1 VVREVV
7 GGSGPSRPIAGAC
20 VVFGGAFRPCYA
32 AAPRVRV
39 LVVVPALNE
48 ERSVGPLV
56 GDIRAQAARLGI
68 EIVPVIIDDG
78 STDRTAQVAAA
89 AGARVVQLPK
99 NLGIGGAVQTGLR
112 LAWRE
117 GFSCAVQI
125 DGDGQH
131 PPEEIGKLLA
141 ALDATPEPD
150 LVIGTRYGEDR
161 QGFQSTILRRLGSS
175 WLRGVLRVVAGVR
188 STDPTSG
195 YRLYGPRALALFERT
210 YPYDYPEPES
220 LAMARAAGL
229 IIREVSVIMRPRTA
243 GSSSIRTW
251 RTVYYMLKVSVAVA
265 LCYVRSVRRPWPKAM

>member
-1 VVREVV
+1 M
-7 GGSGPSRPIAGAC
+7 
-20 VVFGGAFRPCYA
+20 
-32 AAPRVRV
+32 
-39 LVVVPALNE
+39 VVPALNE

-56 GDIRAQAARLGI
+56 GDIRSEAEKLGI
-68 EIVPVIIDDG
+68 DITTVVVDDG
-78 STDRTAQVAAA
+78 STDRTAEVAAK

-131 PPEEIGKLLA
+131 PPHELGKLLA
-141 ALDATPEPD
+141 LLESDPQPD

-161 QGFQSTILRRLGSS
+161 QGFQSTLLRRLGSS
-175 WLRGVLRVVAGVR
+175 WLRGVLRIVAGVT

-229 IIREVSVIMRPRTA
+229 TIREVPVVMRARLA
-243 GSSSIRTW
+243 GNSSIRSW
-251 RTVYYMLKVSVAVA
+251 RTAYYMLKVSVAVA
-265 LCYVRSVRRPWPKAM
+265 LCYVRSTRRPWPKAM

>member
-1 VVREVV
+1 VR
-7 GGSGPSRPIAGAC
+7 I
-20 VVFGGAFRPCYA
+20 
-32 AAPRVRV
+32 

-56 GDIRAQAARLGI
+56 ADIRAEGVKLGV
-68 EIVPVIIDDG
+68 EIVTVVVDDG
-78 STDRTAQVAAA
+78 STDRTAAAAEA

-131 PPEEIGKLLA
+131 PPSELGKLIPLLGEMPA
-141 ALDATPEPD
+141 PD
-150 LVIGTRYGEDR
+150 LIIGTRYGEDR
-161 QGFQSTILRRLGSS
+161 QGFQSTVLRRLGSG
-175 WLRGVLRVVAGVR
+175 WLRWVLRTVAGVR
-188 STDPTSG
+188 SSDPTSG
-195 YRLYGPRALALFERT
+195 YRVYGPRALALFERT

-229 IIREVSVIMRPRTA
+229 IIREVPVVMRPRMA
-243 GSSSIRTW
+243 GASSIRSW
-251 RTVYYMLKVSVAVA
+251 RTAYYMLKVSVAVA
-265 LCYVRSVRRPWPKAM
+265 LCYARSARRPWPKAM

>member
-1 VVREVV
+1 M
-7 GGSGPSRPIAGAC
+7 GS
-20 VVFGGAFRPCYA
+20 
-32 AAPRVRV
+32 
-39 LVVVPALNE
+39 
-48 ERSVGPLV
+48 LV
-56 GDIRAQAARLGI
+56 GDIRAEGEKLGVEIAA
-68 EIVPVIIDDG
+68 VVIDDG
-78 STDRTAQVAAA
+78 STDRTAAVAAA

-131 PPEEIGKLLA
+131 PPSELGKLIA
-141 ALDATPEPD
+141 ALKETPAPD
-150 LVIGTRYGEDR
+150 LVVGTRYGEDR
-161 QGFQSTILRRLGSS
+161 QGFQSTALRRLGSW
-175 WLRGVLRVVAGVR
+175 WLRWVLRSVAGVP

-229 IIREVSVIMRPRTA
+229 TIREVPVIMRPRLA
-243 GSSSIRTW
+243 GASSIRSWQTA
-251 RTVYYMLKVSVAVA
+251 YYMLKVSVAVA

>member
-1 VVREVV
+1 
-7 GGSGPSRPIAGAC
+7 
-20 VVFGGAFRPCYA
+20 
-32 AAPRVRV
+32 
-39 LVVVPALNE
+39 LNE

-56 GDIRAQAARLGI
+56 GDIRAEGEKLGI
-68 EIVPVIIDDG
+68 EITTVVIDDG
-78 STDRTAQVAAA
+78 STDRTAAVAAA

-131 PPEEIGKLLA
+131 PPHELGKLLA
-141 ALDATPEPD
+141 LLDTEPPPD
-150 LVIGTRYGEDR
+150 LVVGTRYGEDR
-161 QGFQSTILRRLGSS
+161 QGFQSTMLRRIGSG
-175 WLRGVLRVVAGVR
+175 WLRWVLRVVAGVP

-229 IIREVSVIMRPRTA
+229 KILEVPVIMRPRLT
-243 GSSSIRTW
+243 GSSSIRSW
-251 RTVYYMLKVSVAVA
+251 RTAYYMLKVSIAVT

>member
-1 VVREVV
+1 M
-7 GGSGPSRPIAGAC
+7 
-20 VVFGGAFRPCYA
+20 
-32 AAPRVRV
+32 
-39 LVVVPALNE
+39 VVPALNE

-56 GDIRAQAARLGI
+56 EDLRAQSGKLGV
-68 EIVPVIIDDG
+68 EIVPVVIDDG
-78 STDRTAQVAAA
+78 STDRTAAVAAD

-117 GFSCAVQI
+117 GFSCAVQV

-131 PPEEIGKLLA
+131 PPEELAKLLA
-141 ALDATPEPD
+141 PLRESPPPD
-150 LVIGTRYGEDR
+150 LIVGTRYGENR
-161 QGFQSTILRRLGSS
+161 QGFQSTLLRRIGSG
-175 WLRGVLRVVAGVR
+175 WLRWVLRRVAGVP

-229 IIREVSVIMRPRTA
+229 TILEVPVIMRPRTA
-243 GSSSIRTW
+243 GTSSIKSW
-251 RTVYYMLKVSVAVA
+251 RTAYYMLKVSLAVT

>member
-1 VVREVV
+1 MR
-7 GGSGPSRPIAGAC
+7 I
-20 VVFGGAFRPCYA
+20 
-32 AAPRVRV
+32 

-56 GDIRAQAARLGI
+56 TDIRAEGARLGV
-68 EIVPVIIDDG
+68 EIVPVVIDDG
-78 STDRTAQVAAA
+78 STDRTAEVAAA

-112 LAWRE
+112 MAWRE
-117 GFSCAVQI
+117 GFDCAVQI

-131 PPEEIGKLLA
+131 PPGELGKLIE
-141 ALDATPEPD
+141 ALGTEPAPD
-150 LVIGTRYGEDR
+150 LVVGTRYGDDR
-161 QGFQSTILRRLGSS
+161 QGFQSTVLRRVGSG
-175 WLRGVLRVVAGVR
+175 WLRWVLRAVAGVH

-195 YRLYGPRALALFERT
+195 YRLYGARALALFERT

-229 IIREVSVIMRPRTA
+229 SIREVSVVMRPRTA
-243 GSSSIRTW
+243 GASSIRTW

>member
-1 VVREVV
+1 M
-7 GGSGPSRPIAGAC
+7 
-20 VVFGGAFRPCYA
+20 
-32 AAPRVRV
+32 
-39 LVVVPALNE
+39 
-48 ERSVGPLV
+48 GPLV
-56 GDIRAQAARLGI
+56 ADIRAEGEKLGV
-68 EIVPVIIDDG
+68 EIVAVVIDDG
-78 STDRTAQVAAA
+78 STDHTAAVAAG

-117 GFSCAVQI
+117 GFSCGVQI

-131 PPEEIGKLLA
+131 PPSELGKLLA
-141 ALDATPEPD
+141 VFGETPAPD

-161 QGFQSTILRRLGSS
+161 QGFQSTVLRRLGSG
-175 WLRGVLRVVAGVR
+175 WLRWVLRTVAGVR

-229 IIREVSVIMRPRTA
+229 LIREVPVVMRARQA
-243 GSSSIRTW
+243 GSSSIRSW
-251 RTVYYMLKVSVAVA
+251 RTAYYMLKVSVAVA
-265 LCYVRSVRRPWPKAM
+265 LCYVRSARRPWPKAM

>member
-1 VVREVV
+1 MILDR
-7 GGSGPSRPIAGAC
+7 R
-20 VVFGGAFRPCYA
+20 RPCYA

-56 GDIRAQAARLGI
+56 GDIRAQAERLGI

-141 ALDATPEPD
+141 ALAATPAPD
-150 LVIGTRYGEDR
+150 LIVGTRYGEDR

-229 IIREVSVIMRPRTA
+229 VIREVCVVMRPRTA
-243 GSSSIRTW
+243 GASSIRTW

-265 LCYVRSVRRPWPKAM
+265 LCYVRSARRPWPKEM

>member
-1 VVREVV
+1 M
-7 GGSGPSRPIAGAC
+7 
-20 VVFGGAFRPCYA
+20 
-32 AAPRVRV
+32 RV
-39 LVVVPALNE
+39 LVIVPALNE

-56 GDIRAQAARLGI
+56 ADVRAEAVKLGI
-68 EIVPVIIDDG
+68 ELVPVVIDDG
-78 STDRTAQVAAA
+78 STDQTALMADR

-131 PPEEIGKLLA
+131 PPQELNKLLTVFGESPA
-141 ALDATPEPD
+141 PD
-150 LVIGTRYGEDR
+150 LVVGTRYEDR
-161 QGFQSTILRRLGSS
+161 QGFQSTLLRRIGSA
-175 WLRGVLRVVAGVR
+175 WLRWVLRRVAGVP

-210 YPYDYPEPES
+210 YPFDYPEPES

-229 IIREVSVIMRPRTA
+229 TIREVPVIMRARMA
-243 GSSSIRTW
+243 GTSSIRSW
-251 RTVYYMLKVSVAVA
+251 RTAYYMLKVSLAVT

>member
-1 VVREVV
+1 V
-7 GGSGPSRPIAGAC
+7 
-20 VVFGGAFRPCYA
+20 
-32 AAPRVRV
+32 
-39 LVVVPALNE
+39 
-48 ERSVGPLV
+48 
-56 GDIRAQAARLGI
+56 
-68 EIVPVIIDDG
+68 EIVPVVIDDG
-78 STDRTAQVAAA
+78 STDRTSQVAAA

-131 PPEEIGKLLA
+131 PPHELGKLFA
-141 ALDATPEPD
+141 AFRGSPTPD
-150 LVIGTRYGEDR
+150 LVVGTRYGDDR
-161 QGFQSTILRRLGSS
+161 QGFQSTVLRRLGSG
-175 WLRGVLRVVAGVR
+175 WLRWVLRAVAGVR

-229 IIREVSVIMRPRTA
+229 NITEVPVVMRPRTA
-243 GSSSIRTW
+243 GSSSIRSW
-251 RTVYYMLKVSVAVA
+251 RTAYYMLKVSIAVA
-265 LCYVRSVRRPWPKAM
+265 LCYARSARRPWPKAM

>member
-1 VVREVV
+1 MR
-7 GGSGPSRPIAGAC
+7 I
-20 VVFGGAFRPCYA
+20 
-32 AAPRVRV
+32 

-56 GDIRAQAARLGI
+56 ADIRAEGAKLGVEVAA
-68 EIVPVIIDDG
+68 VVIDDG
-78 STDRTAQVAAA
+78 STDHTAAVAEA

-131 PPEEIGKLLA
+131 PPSELGKLIPL
-141 ALDATPEPD
+141 LNETPPPD
-150 LVIGTRYGEDR
+150 LIIGTRYGEDR
-161 QGFQSTILRRLGSS
+161 QGFQSTLLRRLGSG
-175 WLRGVLRVVAGVR
+175 WLRWVLRTVAGVR

-195 YRLYGPRALALFERT
+195 YRVYGPRALALFERT

-229 IIREVSVIMRPRTA
+229 SIREVPVVMRPRVA
-243 GSSSIRTW
+243 GSSSIRSW
-251 RTVYYMLKVSVAVA
+251 RTAYYMLKVSVAVA
-265 LCYVRSVRRPWPKAM
+265 LCYVRSARRPWPKAM

>member
-1 VVREVV
+1 M
-7 GGSGPSRPIAGAC
+7 
-20 VVFGGAFRPCYA
+20 
-32 AAPRVRV
+32 RV

-56 GDIRAQAARLGI
+56 GEIRAEGEKLGI
-68 EIVPVIIDDG
+68 EITAVVIDDG
-78 STDRTAQVAAA
+78 STDQTAAVAAQ

-131 PPEEIGKLLA
+131 PPHELGKLLA
-141 ALDATPEPD
+141 LLKETPTPD
-150 LVIGTRYGEDR
+150 LVVGTRYGEDR
-161 QGFQSTILRRLGSS
+161 QGFQSTLLRRIGSG
-175 WLRGVLRVVAGVR
+175 WLRWVLRAVAGVP

-195 YRLYGPRALALFERT
+195 YRLYGPKALALFERT

-229 IIREVSVIMRPRTA
+229 VIREVPVIMRPRLA
-243 GSSSIRTW
+243 GSSSIRSW
-251 RTVYYMLKVSVAVA
+251 RTAYYMLKVSIAVT

>member
-1 VVREVV
+1 
-7 GGSGPSRPIAGAC
+7 
-20 VVFGGAFRPCYA
+20 
-32 AAPRVRV
+32 VRV

-56 GDIRAQAARLGI
+56 ADIRAESQKLGI
-68 EIVPVIIDDG
+68 EIVPVVIDDG
-78 STDRTAQVAAA
+78 STDRTAEVAAA

-117 GFSCAVQI
+117 GFSCAVQV

-131 PPEEIGKLLA
+131 PPHELGKLLA
-141 ALDATPEPD
+141 LLKETPAPD
-150 LVIGTRYGEDR
+150 LVVGTRYEDR
-161 QGFQSTILRRLGSS
+161 QGFQSTLLRRIGSG
-175 WLRGVLRVVAGVR
+175 WLRWVLRHVAGVP

-229 IIREVSVIMRPRTA
+229 TIREVPVIMRARMAGTSSITSWRTA
-243 GSSSIRTW
+243 
-251 RTVYYMLKVSVAVA
+251 YYMLKVSLAVT

>member
-1 VVREVV
+1 VR
-7 GGSGPSRPIAGAC
+7 I
-20 VVFGGAFRPCYA
+20 
-32 AAPRVRV
+32 

-56 GDIRAQAARLGI
+56 ADIRAEGAKLGVEVAA
-68 EIVPVIIDDG
+68 VVIDDG
-78 STDRTAQVAAA
+78 STDHTAAVAEA

-131 PPEEIGKLLA
+131 PPSELGKLIPL
-141 ALDATPEPD
+141 LNETPPPD
-150 LVIGTRYGEDR
+150 LIIGTRYGEDR
-161 QGFQSTILRRLGSS
+161 QGFQSTLLRRLGSG
-175 WLRGVLRVVAGVR
+175 WLRWVLRTVAGVR

-195 YRLYGPRALALFERT
+195 YRVYGPRALALFERT

-229 IIREVSVIMRPRTA
+229 SIREVPVVMRPRVA
-243 GSSSIRTW
+243 GSSSIRSW
-251 RTVYYMLKVSVAVA
+251 RTAYYMLKVSVAVA
-265 LCYVRSVRRPWPKAM
+265 LCYVRSARRPWPKAM

>member
-1 VVREVV
+1 
-7 GGSGPSRPIAGAC
+7 
-20 VVFGGAFRPCYA
+20 
-32 AAPRVRV
+32 VRV

-56 GDIRAQAARLGI
+56 ADVRAESVKLGI
-68 EIVPVIIDDG
+68 EIVPVVIDDG
-78 STDRTAQVAAA
+78 STDRTAEMAAA

-117 GFSCAVQI
+117 GFSCAVQV

-131 PPEEIGKLLA
+131 PAQELGKLLA
-141 ALDATPEPD
+141 LLRETPAPD
-150 LVIGTRYGEDR
+150 LIVGTRYGGER
-161 QGFQSTILRRLGSS
+161 EGFQSTALRRIGIG
-175 WLRGVLRVVAGVR
+175 WLRWVLRRVAGVPC
-188 STDPTSG
+188 TDPTSG

-229 IIREVSVIMRPRTA
+229 IIREVPVIMRARMAGTSSITSWRTA
-243 GSSSIRTW
+243 
-251 RTVYYMLKVSVAVA
+251 YYMLKVSLAVT

>member
-1 VVREVV
+1 VR
-7 GGSGPSRPIAGAC
+7 I
-20 VVFGGAFRPCYA
+20 
-32 AAPRVRV
+32 

-56 GDIRAQAARLGI
+56 ADIRAEGAKLGV
-68 EIVPVIIDDG
+68 EVSAVVIDDG
-78 STDRTAQVAAA
+78 STDRTAAVAEA

-131 PPEEIGKLLA
+131 PPSELGKLISL
-141 ALDATPEPD
+141 LNETPPPD
-150 LVIGTRYGEDR
+150 LIIGTRYGEDR
-161 QGFQSTILRRLGSS
+161 QGFQSTLLRRLGSG
-175 WLRGVLRVVAGVR
+175 WLRWVLRAVAGVR

-195 YRLYGPRALALFERT
+195 YRVYGPRALALFERT

-229 IIREVSVIMRPRTA
+229 IIREVPVVMRPRVA
-243 GSSSIRTW
+243 GSSSIRSW
-251 RTVYYMLKVSVAVA
+251 RTAYYMLKVSVAVA
-265 LCYVRSVRRPWPKAM
+265 LCYVRSTRRPWPKAM